1 MRSRLDPWRFR
12 TPRLTL
18 RHRIPKRNDRGT
30 EKSSRRMP
38 LRSVRIQLGVGL
50 GKGLEAMPDL
60 MDLERIRRLLGGVIG
75 RGLSESRARPSLSL
89 SFGMFY
95 CQESPAQSLTLA
107 VIVHNQHASVLRLHS
122 RTQIHFTDAH
132 QDSLESPLEELV
144 HTSRA

>member
-50 GKGLEAMPDL
+50 GKGLEAMP
-60 MDLERIRRLLGGVIG
+60 
-75 RGLSESRARPSLSL
+75 SWTWKA
-89 SFGMFY
+89 F
-95 CQESPAQSLTLA
+95 
-107 VIVHNQHASVLRLHS
+107 
-122 RTQIHFTDAH
+122 DAF
-132 QDSLESPLEELV
+132 LEELSV
-144 HTSRA
+144 EGSLNQELGPLFPCLSECFTVKNPRHRV